1 MRTTPARTRLSPR
14 LRAAFVALLIAG
26 TSGTA
31 VAATSGTAVAG
42 GPAHAAPEQGH
53 DPVQGRELGRPA

>member
-31 VAATSGTAVAG
+31 VAATARHGRRRRPRVRRA
-42 GPAHAAPEQGH
+42 EQGRDQYKGVNRA
-53 DPVQGRELGRPA
+53 DPA